1 MICII
6 STFSTFLL
14 AVYGAV
20 VAVKWL
26 IKTFQ
31 NNRENILRIVYNTY
45 NLPETTYQKIKINN
59 NRNS

>member
-45 NLPETTYQKIKINN
+45 NLPETTYQRIKIKN

>member
-1 MICII
+1 M

-14 AVYGAV
+14 TVYGAV

-26 IKTFQ
+26 IKTVQ

-45 NLPETTYQKIKINN
+45 NLPETTYQRIKIKN